1 MLFTAVRFYISQ
13 IPNHVTFANNVGLT
27 SQIRYA
33 IIMKKEWYYGK
44 KRL

>member
-13 IPNHVTFANNVGLT
+13 IPNHVTFANNGLT